1 MTSEDPIRID
11 ASTVHRSVHPSTEQD
26 VSGEIIGGGQ
36 SLETADGSKGSVGT
50 GGVEEIAEANTVIR
64 GSSRVE
70 KPKSVAAIIDRTP
83 AAVTKGLLGTQLNHF
98 HLEAFIGGGGMGAVF
113 RGLDEQLD
121 RTVAIKVIPF
131 VGDDPDLQRRFRN
144 EAQSAAKLDHPRMR
158 LVHRWLGVF
167 ATLGV
172 IPET

>member
-11 ASTVHRSVHPSTEQD
+11 ASTVHRSVHPSTEQE

-98 HLEAFIGGGGMGAVF
+98 HLEAFIGVVEWEQYSEGLMSSWIARLQSRSFHLLAMIPICSDVF
-113 RGLDEQLD
+113 EMKR
-121 RTVAIKVIPF
+121 KV
-131 VGDDPDLQRRFRN
+131 QR
-144 EAQSAAKLDHPRMR
+144 S
-158 LVHRWLGVF
+158 WI
-167 ATLGV
+167 TL
-172 IPET
+172 E